1 MALNLFYTTKGGWV
15 TQKGQVYKCEVCGM
29 GIGSMT
35 CATCGKELVN
45 DTITTDDGTK
55 IQVSKCPD
63 DHGMVKSPM
72 CCGQDMT
79 YQA

>member
-1 MALNLFYTTKGGWV
+1 MA
-15 TQKGQVYKCEVCGM
+15 YKCEACGM
-29 GIGSMT
+29 GIGTMT
-35 CATCGKELVN
+35 CAKCGKELVH
-45 DTITTDDGTK
+45 DSITTDDGTVVY
-55 IQVSKCPD
+55 VSKCPD

>member
-1 MALNLFYTTKGGWV
+1 MA
-15 TQKGQVYKCEVCGM
+15 YKCEVCGM

-35 CATCGKELVN
+35 WAECGKELVN
-45 DTITTDDGTK
+45 DTITTDDGTV

-72 CCGQDMT
+72 CCGQDMV
-79 YQA
+79 YQS

>member
-1 MALNLFYTTKGGWV
+1 
-15 TQKGQVYKCEVCGM
+15 M

-35 CATCGKELVN
+35 CAQCGKELVH
-45 DTITTDDGTK
+45 DSITTDDGT
-55 IQVSKCPD
+55 IVYVSKCPD
-63 DHGMVKSPM
+63 DHGMVKSPT